1 MAQDPTRHPL
11 GRLFGQPD
19 FVRLWAVGGLAN
31 AMRWVEILVAGV
43 YVFELTG
50 SALAVSLLALVRALP
65 MLVFGAIAGA
75 LAETLDRRRLLMAG
89 QALSCAST
97 GAILALALT
106 GGLQPWHLGVS
117 SFLGGLVWT
126 GEMASRR
133 RMVTEV
139 AGEGDVVPAL
149 ATDSLTNNTTR
160 MLGPLIGGAL
170 YQGLGLAAAYGVAAG
185 CYLVTFT
192 LLAGVRHAQVPR
204 RLRPR
209 QLAADVVDAVRV
221 VGRFPALQAVILVTL
236 AMNLFGFSFTA
247 VLPALGAQAFGA
259 SPFQIGLLTAAEPAG
274 ALLTGLALSTRRGI
288 PLSAPLMV
296 GGCAFFMLCLLV
308 VASAGSLPVAVA
320 VLMVGGIGTAL
331 FAALQT
337 ALPVTQAPAEARSRV
352 LGLVTTCIG
361 LGPAGALTIGALA
374 DHWGPGVAI
383 PVMASTGLVL
393 LGYTALVAR
402 RAPDEERTG

>member
-1 MAQDPTRHPL
+1 MNRMGWPVPASSYQMRAPLAWAWGMGRFLRMAWRDPAPDPGACHPL
-11 GRLFGQPD
+11 DIPAPAGEAGGDAGTPMMGPRMARDPRSHPLKRLFAQPD
-19 FVRLWAVGGLAN
+19 FVRLWAVGGLSN

-43 YVFELTG
+43 YIFEVTG

-65 MLVFGAIAGA
+65 MLVFGAVAGA
-75 LAETLDRRRLLMAG
+75 LAETLDRRRLLLAG

-97 GAILALALT
+97 CGILALAL
-106 GGLQPWHLGVS
+106 GGALQPWHLGVS

-185 CYLVTFT
+185 CYLVTAS
-192 LLAGVRHAQVPR
+192 LLGGVRHAQVPR

-247 VLPALGAQAFGA
+247 VLPALGAQAFDA
-259 SPFQIGLLTAAEPAG
+259 SPVQIGLLTAAEPAG

-337 ALPVTQAPAEARSRV
+337 
-352 LGLVTTCIG
+352 
-361 LGPAGALTIGALA
+361 
-374 DHWGPGVAI
+374 
-383 PVMASTGLVL
+383 
-393 LGYTALVAR
+393 
-402 RAPDEERTG
+402 